1 MIPDKVLYTDGRD
14 VTVTES
20 TLKVKNRAYEL
31 RGITKFGLLI
41 RRPDR
46 FPGILLLLGGIVLAA
61 CGFLGLFPEN
71 VMEGDSVKAAATD
84 ANALAMW
91 VGAGLALLGIIIM
104 AIVKERY
111 SVRIATAE
119 GEKDAIVST
128 RKEYISQI
136 VDALNRAVG
145 YIQYNSTGTRYLNS
159 IK

>member
-1 MIPDKVLYTDGRD
+1 MRLPGNDPDDIMD
-14 VTVTES
+14 
-20 TLKVKNRAYEL
+20 
-31 RGITKFGLLI
+31 
-41 RRPDR
+41 
-46 FPGILLLLGGIVLAA
+46 
-61 CGFLGLFPEN
+61 
-71 VMEGDSVKAAATD
+71 GDSINAPATD
-84 ANALAMW
+84 LNALAMW
-91 VGAGLALLGIIIM
+91 VGAGLALLGVVIM

-145 YIQYNSTGTRYLNS
+145 YIQYNSAGTRYLNS